1 MVSVQIGPVAQ
12 ETVLENLDGAVVAA
26 DGAAAAEIARCREL
40 VFDQPER
47 LIPNPYSCF
56 GWSPIT

>member
-1 MVSVQIGPVAQ
+1 MVSVQIGLV
-12 ETVLENLDGAVVAA
+12 EREMVLDNPDGAVVAA
-26 DGAAAAEIARCREL
+26 EIVPAVEVVANREL

-47 LIPNPYSCF
+47 LIPDPYSVF